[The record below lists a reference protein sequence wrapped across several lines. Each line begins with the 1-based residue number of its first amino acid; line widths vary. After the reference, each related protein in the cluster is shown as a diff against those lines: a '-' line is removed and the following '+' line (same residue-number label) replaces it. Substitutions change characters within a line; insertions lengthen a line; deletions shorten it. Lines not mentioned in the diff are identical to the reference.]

1 MKVGREPDRNAL
13 QKPRTPRRRNLG
25 AARGPGKRL
34 DAMLQAVRGVR
45 GALDDFYGRLSDQQ
59 KARICAI
66 TITTPASAAS
76 SGT

>member
-1 MKVGREPDRNAL
+1 
-13 QKPRTPRRRNLG
+13 
-25 AARGPGKRL
+25 
-34 DAMLQAVRGVR
+34 MLQAVRGVR